1 MSPTVVCAECFI
13 IVRLISD
20 PPFGQS
26 PIVPV
31 AKHPETRLICY
42 ASKRNIQ
49 FEISVNKD
57 LINVYYT
64 AMYEIVRMFHASED
78 GKEKSVPRITD
89 CYHKACPA

>member
-26 PIVPV
+26 PIGSVD
-31 AKHPETRLICY
+31 KHPETRLRCY

-57 LINVYYT
+57 
-64 AMYEIVRMFHASED
+64 
-78 GKEKSVPRITD
+78 
-89 CYHKACPA
+89 